1 MDMQLLQ
8 KKKKK
13 IMESVLLICGVVL
26 LCLFLPIC
34 FQVKAE
40 ETDTEER
47 GVGIYVVQEGTPEN
61 VDVVVEDAD
70 HPAPKTGDTT
80 PAWIITGCTAT
91 MLLSALVIV
100 LVVFFRKRR
109 N

>member
-1 MDMQLLQ
+1 MQLLQ

-13 IMESVLLICGVVL
+13 IMESILCIFGVVL

-34 FQVKAE
+34 FQVRAE
-40 ETDTEER
+40 EANAEEHGI
-47 GVGIYVVQEGTPEN
+47 GVYFVQEGTPEN

-80 PAWIITGCTAT
+80 PAWIIISCTAV